1 MSRTKL
7 ALAASAGLLS
17 AMFAVAAW
25 PTVFPASRPAE
36 TASAVPAAPAA
47 RDPGLSTSTP
57 RASGAGQAVQVTAAD
72 LWSAYMRDPAAADRQ
87 YRDRSLVVSGI
98 VRSIDRDFD
107 GGLMVRLSTG
117 GASDTVN
124 AKLATRTDPT
134 SMGMNRGKE
143 VSLLCVGR
151 GAAIGAP
158 LLGSCFVAS

>member
-7 ALAASAGLLS
+7 ALAASAGLLG

-25 PTVFPASRPAE
+25 PTLFPASRPGE
-36 TASAVPAAPAA
+36 TASAAPAPSE
-47 RDPGLSTSTP
+47 DPGRSASAAI
-57 RASGAGQAVQVTAAD
+57 ASGGGQAAMQVSAAD

-107 GGLMVRLSTG
+107 GSLLVRLSTG
-117 GASDTVN
+117 GTGDTVN

-134 SMGMNRGKE
+134 SMGMNRGRQ

-151 GAAIGAP
+151 GSAIGAP
-158 LLGSCFVAS
+158 LLGSCFFAS